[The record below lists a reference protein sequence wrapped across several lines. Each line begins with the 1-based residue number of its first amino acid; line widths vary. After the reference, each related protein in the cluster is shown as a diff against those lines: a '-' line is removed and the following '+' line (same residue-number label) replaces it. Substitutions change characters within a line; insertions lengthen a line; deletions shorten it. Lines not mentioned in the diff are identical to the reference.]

1 MGATKVTV
9 FTPQC
14 GQVRHSSGK
23 LKELGLRLKS
33 VTNIQKITKTMK
45 MISAAKF
52 AQASKAIVPA
62 RAYGEGAVGIYE
74 KAGVESPVKEN
85 SQVLYV
91 AVSSDRGLCGALHS
105 SIGREV
111 RDEIAGLPAGAD
123 AKVIT

>member
-1 MGATKVTV
+1 MGFYLNKVTIFNRIKIFIRIKMLAGVTTKVIL
-9 FTPQC
+9 FAPQC

-23 LKELGLRLKS
+23 LKELGIRLKA

-74 KAGVESPVKEN
+74 KAGVEAPATSDN
-85 SQVLYV
+85 STMLYV
-91 AVSSDRGLCGALHS
+91 AVSSDRGL
-105 SIGREV
+105 
-111 RDEIAGLPAGAD
+111 
-123 AKVIT
+123 